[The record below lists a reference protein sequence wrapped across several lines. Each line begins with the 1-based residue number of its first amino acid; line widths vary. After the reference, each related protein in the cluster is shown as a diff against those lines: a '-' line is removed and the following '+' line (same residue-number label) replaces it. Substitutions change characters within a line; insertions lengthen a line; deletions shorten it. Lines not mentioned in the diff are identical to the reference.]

1 VRTAFIDRPRSRECL
16 WLAAG
21 ICLVLLSSCSG
32 RVERS
37 AYQAE
42 LDQIAQDIRSAENG
56 SIDSISEGEKA
67 GKIAYLSFRRA
78 SLTRHDADF
87 KTVER
92 AIDHALEL
100 PGPTEDLYLL
110 KAKLDF
116 SRHRFSQAKEDL
128 EKVPEAM
135 GNVMFETIKADLA
148 FQQGKYDDARTS
160 YETLVRRDTAWDSF
174 ARLAYSRFVVGDLA
188 AADKL
193 YVGAQD
199 RITAKEMGSYAWVEL
214 QRGFLQFSRGQF
226 KEALAHYQRADLA
239 YSGSWLVDDY
249 VAEALGAEGR
259 FKEAEARYR
268 KLVAHSPRPEFF
280 QALGDLYL
288 FMGEAEPASEWH
300 EKALAGYH
308 ESVSHGDVH
317 YFHHLSQFYADV
329 RQEGAEAV
337 RWARK
342 DSELRDNFLTQDSL
356 GWALYRDGQFAEAL
370 VAIDRALSS
379 KVEDAQ
385 IFIHAAV
392 INLANGRTENAKELF
407 RRAAELNP
415 SYGSFHVHR

>member
-1 VRTAFIDRPRSRECL
+1 M
-16 WLAAG
+16 
-21 ICLVLLSSCSG
+21 
-32 RVERS
+32 
-37 AYQAE
+37 
-42 LDQIAQDIRSAENG
+42 
-56 SIDSISEGEKA
+56 EG
-67 GKIAYLSFRRA
+67 
-78 SLTRHDADF
+78 
-87 KTVER
+87 

-100 PGPTEDLYLL
+100 PGPTGDLYLL
-110 KAKLDF
+110 RAKLDF

-128 EKVPEAM
+128 ENVPDAI

-160 YETLVRRDTAWDSF
+160 YETLVRRDTAWGSF
-174 ARLAYSRFVVGDLA
+174 ARLAYSMFLAGDLA
-188 AADKL
+188 TADKL

-329 RQEGAEAV
+329 SQEGAEAV

-370 VAIDRALSS
+370 AAIDRALSS

-407 RRAAELNP
+407 RRAAVLNP
-415 SYGSFHVHR
+415 SYGNFHVHR